1 MRIEIRPTV
10 VRTMLGKS
18 PCYNL
23 SRGLGVLENGSLD
36 ETSDAMLNDWIATEV
51 DLALSRVD
59 TSLRQNYG

>member
-1 MRIEIRPTV
+1 
-10 VRTMLGKS
+10 MLGKS